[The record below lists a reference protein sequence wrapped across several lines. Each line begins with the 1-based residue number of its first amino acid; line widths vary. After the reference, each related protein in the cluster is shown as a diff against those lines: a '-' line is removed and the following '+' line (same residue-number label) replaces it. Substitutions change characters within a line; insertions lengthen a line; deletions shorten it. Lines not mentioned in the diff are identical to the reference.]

1 MATTTTTAM
10 AALSQK
16 MGSKYIIPV
25 FYIKISALYER
36 KKRAF
41 IARVVCLIHAARAFL
56 FDYHY
61 VFGRRDNF
69 HSFAFNSR
77 NDDKQRRDYHQPNIV
92 HFFTDLLK

>member
-1 MATTTTTAM
+1 MAAATTTTM
-10 AALSQK
+10 ATLAQK
-16 MGSKYIIPV
+16 MGSKYIIPF

-77 NDDKQRRDYHQPNIV
+77 NDDKQRGDYRQPNII
-92 HFFTDLLK
+92 HFLTDLV